1 MKFFDLT
8 ISFIVLLSLSPI
20 LLLITL
26 SILIS
31 MGRPILFK
39 QLRTGKNEIEFTF
52 YKFRTMTTKDLDQE
66 ITDEDRITRIGNFL
80 RQTSLDEI
88 PSFFNVLKG
97 EMGLV
102 GPRPLLPEYLP
113 LYSKKHRKRHLIKP
127 GITGW
132 AQINGRNTITWE
144 EKFDLDIWYLEN
156 KTIFLD
162 IKILFLT
169 LYKVFKADGISPDG
183 NKIMPKFK
191 GKEKD

>member
-88 PSFFNVLKG
+88 PSFFNVIKG

-113 LYSKKHRKRHLIKP
+113 LYSKKHRKRHLVKP

-191 GKEKD
+191 GKGKD